1 MNQILEKINSKYLL
15 KGLVFC
21 LAFILIYPKFP
32 LFNVSGTYVAVRLED
47 IFIGLLVFVWGLVNL
62 PNLFA
67 EKLRLLKI
75 LKKPVTTVFILY
87 WAIGLLSL
95 LSAIFITSTI
105 APHIG
110 FLHWFRRIEMMLL
123 FFVAAT
129 VIKDSKDV
137 KYLLNTLLIV
147 NILIVVYGFGQV
159 LLDLPVISTT
169 NKEFS
174 KGLILNLAPGAR
186 VNSTFAGHYDLA
198 VYLSIIIIFL
208 GGFFFYHPAI
218 KNLRLKAII
227 LISGFLSFILLG
239 MTAARG
245 SFVTTFLALMMAFW
259 MSGKKLLIIGLIIL
273 GIGTVAVIPE
283 LRHRLIATITVNLI
297 GGGGPKYAPPAN
309 HVNLFTPDNQ
319 ASAGAKRQSMEEAT
333 GAATPSAAT
342 KSSTISADIAPGE
355 PINTTELGVYRSF
368 NIRTDVEWPRA
379 IRGFLRNPLLGT
391 GFSSLTLAT
400 DNDYLRSLGEVGI
413 LGTLSLFLIL
423 LVLLGNFFKAL
434 RVVDVFEKIF
444 LIATISSVIAFLA
457 TALFIDVFEASK
469 VAALFWVMCGVAWAI
484 AKRYNYDS

>member
-1 MNQILEKINSKYLL
+1 MNQILEKINDKYLF
-15 KGLVFC
+15 KGFVFC

-32 LFNVSGTYVAVRLED
+32 LLNISGTYVAVRLED

-62 PNLFA
+62 PNL
-67 EKLRLLKI
+67 LKI
-75 LKKPVTTVFILY
+75 LKKPITNTFILY

-95 LSAIFITSTI
+95 FSAIFVTSTI

-110 FLHWFRRIEMMLL
+110 LLHWLRRMEMMML

-129 VIKDSKDV
+129 VIKDVNQV
-137 KYLLNTLLIV
+137 KFLLKTLIFV
-147 NILIVVYGFGQV
+147 NILIVAYGFGQV
-159 LLDLPVISTT
+159 IFDLPVISTT

-174 KGLILNLAPGAR
+174 KGLILNLTPGAR

-198 VYLSIIIIFL
+198 VYLSIVIIFL
-208 GGFFFYHPAI
+208 GGFFFYHPAV
-218 KNLRLKAII
+218 KNLRLKFIV
-227 LISGFLSFILLG
+227 LFSGLLSFALLG

-245 SFVTTFLALMMAFW
+245 SFVATFLALMMTFFL
-259 MSGKKLLIIGLIIL
+259 SGKKLLIIGLILL
-273 GIGTVAVIPE
+273 GIGTVAAIPE
-283 LRHRLIATITVNLI
+283 LRHRLVATVTVNLI
-297 GGGGPKYAPPAN
+297 GGGGPKYEPPPN

-319 ASAGAKRQSMEEAT
+319 ASSGAKRRSMEEAT
-333 GAATPSAAT
+333 GAATPSAT
-342 KSSTISADIAPGE
+342 QKSSTISADIAPGE

-379 IRGFLRNPLLGT
+379 IRGFLRNPFLGT

-413 LGTLSLFLIL
+413 LGTLSLALIL
-423 LVLLGNFFKAL
+423 ILILGTLFKSL
-434 RVVDVFEKIF
+434 RIVDKFEKIF
-444 LIATISSVIAFLA
+444 LISTIASIFAFLA

-469 VAALFWVMCGVAWAI
+469 VAALFWVMSGVAWAI
-484 AKRYNYDS
+484 AKRYKYDN